1 MSKIGVIIISYNA
14 DPEPLFNSLKSKRHD
29 VRPYIFLHS
38 QDVGL
43 KGKLSEITAATGARY
58 FPYGVNRGVA
68 RSWNEGLSRS
78 FNDGNDATLLIND
91 DLFFY
96 RDGFDAFADFVLSES
111 RRVPEF
117 GTISLYGLDTGTSGS
132 VGAGKFYQRPH
143 WQGAACM
150 AIGRNAIETVGYFDQ
165 NFWPAYFED
174 ADYFRRLEL
183 SGIPNLWDERIL
195 VEHNRSQ
202 TVRADFL
209 LKQLHD
215 ERIRRNERYYIRKWG
230 GLRGWGGPEEP
241 PGQEFFT
248 HPFNDPSIGRVIPL
262 ASVDAPYGPKYDR
275 LDLGESAI
283 AGVLGDSTI
292 EELMSLLHRHAGAG
306 RRLLEWGAGE
316 NTAIMAHLAHRLGAE
331 LLLSIDHRAEYLRT
345 IVNRLPRYPFLH
357 PRFIDAAEVSE
368 TGADFELAYVAYPS
382 LLRVRFDII
391 LIAGRWRTECALQAQ
406 ELLEPGGIVV
416 FQVSKRGGEGLVQ
429 QLFNVIEESDRFLV
443 LRGDLAQTQPRSRE
457 GARS

>member
-1 MSKIGVIIISYNA
+1 MIIISYNA

-230 GLRGWGGPEEP
+230 G
-241 PGQEFFT
+241 
-248 HPFNDPSIGRVIPL
+248 
-262 ASVDAPYGPKYDR
+262 
-275 LDLGESAI
+275 
-283 AGVLGDSTI
+283 
-292 EELMSLLHRHAGAG
+292 
-306 RRLLEWGAGE
+306 
-316 NTAIMAHLAHRLGAE
+316 
-331 LLLSIDHRAEYLRT
+331 
-345 IVNRLPRYPFLH
+345 
-357 PRFIDAAEVSE
+357 
-368 TGADFELAYVAYPS
+368 
-382 LLRVRFDII
+382 
-391 LIAGRWRTECALQAQ
+391 
-406 ELLEPGGIVV
+406 
-416 FQVSKRGGEGLVQ
+416 
-429 QLFNVIEESDRFLV
+429 
-443 LRGDLAQTQPRSRE
+443 
-457 GARS
+457 

>member
-1 MSKIGVIIISYNA
+1 
-14 DPEPLFNSLKSKRHD
+14 
-29 VRPYIFLHS
+29 
-38 QDVGL
+38 
-43 KGKLSEITAATGARY
+43 
-58 FPYGVNRGVA
+58 
-68 RSWNEGLSRS
+68 
-78 FNDGNDATLLIND
+78 
-91 DLFFY
+91 
-96 RDGFDAFADFVLSES
+96 
-111 RRVPEF
+111 
-117 GTISLYGLDTGTSGS
+117 
-132 VGAGKFYQRPH
+132 
-143 WQGAACM
+143 
-150 AIGRNAIETVGYFDQ
+150 
-165 NFWPAYFED
+165 
-174 ADYFRRLEL
+174 
-183 SGIPNLWDERIL
+183 
-195 VEHNRSQ
+195 
-202 TVRADFL
+202 
-209 LKQLHD
+209 
-215 ERIRRNERYYIRKWG
+215 
-230 GLRGWGGPEEP
+230 
-241 PGQEFFT
+241 
-248 HPFNDPSIGRVIPL
+248 
-262 ASVDAPYGPKYDR
+262 
-275 LDLGESAI
+275 
-283 AGVLGDSTI
+283 VLGDSTI

>member
-1 MSKIGVIIISYNA
+1 MSKIGVIVIGYNA
-14 DPEPLFNSLKSKRHD
+14 DPQPLFNSLRSSRHD

-38 QDVGL
+38 QEVAL
-43 KGKLSEITAATGARY
+43 MAKLSEITAATGARY

-68 RSWNEGLSRS
+68 RSWNEGLSS
-78 FNDGNDATLLIND
+78 SLGDGNDATLLIND

-96 RDGFDAFADFVLSES
+96 DGGFDAFADFVLSES

-117 GTISLYGLDTGTSGS
+117 GTISLYGLDTGTAGP

-183 SGIPNLWDERIL
+183 SGVPNLWDERIL

-215 ERIRRNERYYIRKWG
+215 ERVRRNERYYVGKWG

-248 HPFNDPSIGRVIPL
+248 QPFNDPTIGCAIPL

-275 LDLGESAI
+275 PDLGESST

-292 EELMSLLHRHAGAG
+292 EELMSLLHRHAGAA
-306 RRLLEWGAGE
+306 RRLLEWGVGE
-316 NTAIMAHLAHRLGAE
+316 NTAVMADLAHRSGAE
-331 LLLSIDHRAEYLRT
+331 LLLSIDHRPEYLQT
-345 IVNRLPRYPFLH
+345 VVSRLPRFSFLH
-357 PRFIDAAEVSE
+357 PRFIDAAEMSATDVDSE
-368 TGADFELAYVAYPS
+368 IDYIAYPS
-382 LLRVRFDII
+382 LLGIRFDII

-406 ELLEPGGIVV
+406 ELLEPDGIVV
-416 FQVSKRGGEGLVQ
+416 FQVSKRGGDGLVR
-429 QLFNVIEESDRFLV
+429 QLFNVIEETDRFWV
-443 LRGDLAQTQPRSRE
+443 LRGDPVKAQPRPR
-457 GARS
+457 